1 MKRLA
6 LFGFTYSR
14 LAFPTW
20 LDPNG
25 AHFQARN
32 LLVSPTQVAINAGA
46 SPVVLTLQH
55 ANPRARG
62 EALDRLPG
70 VSNYYLGNDPK
81 KWRTDVPHFAR
92 VRYHQVYP
100 GIDLIYYHTAEG
112 KLEYDFIVQP
122 GANRHQ
128 IQIAFNQ
135 PVHTTSD
142 GDLLIAGLRQH
153 RPKVYQNRRE
163 IACDYI
169 VDHEHRVQLAL
180 ARYDHTEP
188 LTIDPLI
195 HYSPSLARHRFPV
208 STGITVDATGA
219 AYFTGYLQSPNYPS
233 LDPFHQASGLG
244 QDIFFA

>member
-20 LDPNG
+20 LEPHG

-70 VSNYYLGNDPK
+70 ISNYYLGNDPK

-92 VRYHQVYP
+92 VRYHEVYP
-100 GIDLIYYHTAEG
+100 GIDIEYYGNVES
-112 KLEYDFIVQP
+112 KLEDDFIVRP
-122 GANRHQ
+122 GAEPNAIR
-128 IQIAFNQ
+128 IVYNQ
-135 PVHTTSD
+135 PVHPKSN
-142 GDLLIAGLRQH
+142 GDLVVAGLRQ
-153 RPKVYQNRRE
+153 R
-163 IACDYI
+163 
-169 VDHEHRVQLAL
+169 
-180 ARYDHTEP
+180 
-188 LTIDPLI
+188 
-195 HYSPSLARHRFPV
+195 
-208 STGITVDATGA
+208 
-219 AYFTGYLQSPNYPS
+219 
-233 LDPFHQASGLG
+233 
-244 QDIFFA
+244 